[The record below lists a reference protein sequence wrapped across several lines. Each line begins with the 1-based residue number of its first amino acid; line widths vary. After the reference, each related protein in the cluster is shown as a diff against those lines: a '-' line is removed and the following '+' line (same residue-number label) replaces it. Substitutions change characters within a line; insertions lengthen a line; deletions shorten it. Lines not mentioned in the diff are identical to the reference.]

1 MRAIRTRQLF
11 QNNLL
16 TSTGVYGANGVAAWI
31 RDAVQGTNSIDCLWI
46 GDSNTGFNGWG
57 WADGWQHGLCQNGA
71 PMYGSMIWVPWNSQA
86 NLGYRSNVFSSFSQN
101 TGTGVVAGTGGTSG
115 ASAALKATFGVG
127 TGSLTI
133 QGTAGTAPD
142 FVDVPGARS
151 SQSETA
157 LWLFMRNIQTGSA
170 AAIEATYAEPMPI
183 GFNEA
188 LVFRAQ
194 VNLRSGGT
202 AKFTSRFAN
211 LSNGG
216 LGALGNPT
224 QSTTTVSASTDSWDT
239 YTHTLAADSTRFVY
253 PPTNSAGQFG
263 VKVAIDGSGVGLA
276 NAVAQGTSVGL
287 CSVYRAINGT
297 ASSIMEYRGSAT
309 LTQLATDI
317 NQAKSGFCTT
327 LLKEARQRQIAAGGS
342 GRVLICIQG
351 GVNSGDWSPSNPAA
365 AITAVESIKTDIK
378 SAWATLGYPAA
389 DLLFLFMVSHPIDAG
404 DASLTVLRT
413 YAQNYY
419 ASSSD
424 TLFVNLNDIAPF
436 TTITANNWFDNL
448 GNAHLDEITRGYEAI
463 SSRIVSNILRYS
475 P

>member
-1 MRAIRTRQLF
+1 
-11 QNNLL
+11 
-16 TSTGVYGANGVAAWI
+16 
-31 RDAVQGTNSIDCLWI
+31 
-46 GDSNTGFNGWG
+46 
-57 WADGWQHGLCQNGA
+57 
-71 PMYGSMIWVPWNSQA
+71 MYGSMIWVPWNSQPT
-86 NLGYRSNVFSSFSQN
+86 LGYRSNVFSSFSQN

-142 FVDVPGARS
+142 FVDVPSARS
-151 SQSETA
+151 SQSETS

-170 AAIEATYAEPMPI
+170 SAIDATFAEPMPI

-188 LVFRAQ
+188 LTFRAQ

-211 LSNGG
+211 LTNGG
-216 LGALGNPT
+216 LGALGNPQ
-224 QSTTTVSASTDSWDT
+224 QSTTTVSASADVWDT
-239 YTHTLAADSTRFVY
+239 YTHTLAADATRFVY
-253 PPTNSAGQFG
+253 PPSNSAGQFG
-263 VKVAIDGSGVGLA
+263 VKVAIDGSGVGLS

-287 CSVYRAINGT
+287 CSVYRAIKGT

-309 LTQLATDI
+309 LTQLATDV

-351 GVNSGDWSPSNPAA
+351 GVNSADWSPSNPAA

-389 DLLFLFMVSHPIDAG
+389 DLLFLFMVSHPVDAG
-404 DASLTVLRT
+404 DSSLTVLRS
-413 YAQNYY
+413 YAQSYY
-419 ASSSD
+419 ANSED

-436 TTITANNWFDNL
+436 TTIQANNWFDN
-448 GNAHLDEITRGYEAI
+448 GGTSHLDEATRGYEAI
-463 SSRIVSNILRYS
+463 CTRIVSALLSYG
-475 P
+475 

>member
-1 MRAIRTRQLF
+1 MITSMMRRGAVA
-11 QNNLL
+11 
-16 TSTGVYGANGVAAWI
+16 GVSGTALVADWI
-31 RDAVQGTNSIDCLWI
+31 RAAINKTGSLDCLWI

-101 TGTGVVAGTGGTSG
+101 TATGVVAGTGGTSG
-115 ASAALKATFGVG
+115 ASATLQATFGVG

-133 QGTAGTAPD
+133 QGTAGTPPD
-142 FVDVPGARS
+142 FVDVPGARTA
-151 SQSETA
+151 QSETA

-170 AAIEATYAEPMPI
+170 AAIDATYAEPMPI

-188 LVFRAQ
+188 LIFRAQ

-253 PPTNSAGQFG
+253 PATNSAGQFG
-263 VKVAIDGSGVGLA
+263 VKVAIDGSGVGLT

-287 CSVYRAINGT
+287 CSVYRAIKGT

-317 NQAKSGFCTT
+317 NQAKTGFCTT
-327 LLKEARQRQIAAGGS
+327 LLKETRERQIAAGGS

-378 SAWATLGYPAA
+378 SAWANLGYS
-389 DLLFLFMVSHPIDAG
+389 DKELLFMFMVSHPIDAN
-404 DASLTVLRT
+404 DASLSVLRN
-413 YAQNYY
+413 YAENYY
-419 ASSSD
+419 ATSQD
-424 TLFVNLNDIAPF
+424 TMFINLNSLFPF
-436 TTITANNWFDNL
+436 ETIRDNNLYDNL
-448 GNAHLDEITRGYEAI
+448 GNAHLDEATRGYELI
-463 SSRIVSNILRYS
+463 STRIISALLSYG
-475 P
+475 